1 MKIKDL
7 KVNPSTVGMTSSAS
21 PKREVLIVA
30 YNATITYED
39 GSKKRKQVDIDTRP
53 LPKSAYKECV
63 AGASYFIIV
72 HHDAY
77 YVFSSLFEFKNKI
90 PLSSGKIVAVEADI
104 FGLRQENMLIIYSNI
119 GFIVDKRELTA
130 EEITALDSN

>member
-21 PKREVLIVA
+21 PKREVLILA

-39 GSKKRKQVDIDTRP
+39 GSKKRKRVDIDTP
-53 LPKSAYKECV
+53 LLPKSAYKGC
-63 AGASYFIIV
+63 AFGASYFIII
-72 HHDAY
+72 HQDAY

-90 PLSSGKIVAVEADI
+90 PLSSGKIVAVEADL

-119 GFIVDKRELTA
+119 GLIVDKRELTA